1 MLAGTTDFT
10 TPIMPIVI
18 SLCLKLIVGLWHI
31 YIAST
36 VASKLVNYVYISEL
50 SEKIFVL
57 SKFNESVNIS
67 NCE

>member
-1 MLAGTTDFT
+1 
-10 TPIMPIVI
+10 MPTMI

-36 VASKLVNYVYISEL
+36 VASKLVNNVYISER

-57 SKFNESVNIS
+57 SKFNESVKNK
-67 NCE
+67 EL